1 MSERLEKLKRSL
13 LEGEETVT
21 AASGSLVPRGERAPL
36 WAPTPEE
43 LERLGRESTL
53 NLALAMALGTVDRV
67 FRC

>member
-1 MSERLEKLKRSL
+1 MDERREKLKRS

-21 AASGSLVPRGERAPL
+21 AASGSLANRGERAPL
-36 WAPTPEE
+36 WDPTEEE
-43 LERLGRESTL
+43 LERIGRESTL